1 MKCIRFPAAIPA
13 VFFLAMG
20 FTASA
25 QAEVDVIAKAAIGSK
40 TTELVILGRDF
51 SPNFL
56 TLDLS
61 LTGAMGNFF
70 VTFNNEFSIKDD
82 IASYNDPNDS
92 SLDGLIFYSR
102 QDTNIT
108 FGHSFEIA
116 TVFIGM
122 RTGKT
127 DAHYTANSSS
137 FGTTSDGYYIGASK
151 SYYYKD
157 KGALS
162 GSIAIASL
170 DGEVALSE
178 PFVDTSAF
186 VVGSTPPATIKGSAL
201 GLSLGIGWSG
211 QIYGNTNYNIDLK
224 LNQFDF
230 EDDVVFGGLDLSY
243 TENFSTL
250 YLGITHFF

>member
-1 MKCIRFPAAIPA
+1 MKCIRFPAVIPA
-13 VFFLAMG
+13 ALFLAIG
-20 FTASA
+20 FNTAA

-40 TTELVILGRDF
+40 SSELVIRGREF

-61 LTGAMGNFF
+61 LTGAMGNYF
-70 VTFNNEFSIKDD
+70 VTLNNEFSIKDD
-82 IASYNDPNDS
+82 IASYTDPNDS
-92 SLDGLIFYSR
+92 ALNGLVFYSR
-102 QDTNIT
+102 ADTNIT
-108 FGHSFEIA
+108 FGYSFEIA

-122 RTGKT
+122 RSGETN
-127 DAHYTANSSS
+127 AYYTANSSA

-170 DGEVALSE
+170 NGEVALSE
-178 PFVDTSAF
+178 PFVDTTAF
-186 VVGSTPPATIKGSAL
+186 QIVTPPAAIKGSAL

-211 QIYGNTNYNIDLK
+211 QVYGNTNYNIDLK
-224 LNQFDF
+224 MNQYDF
-230 EDDVVFGGLDLSY
+230 QDDIVFGGVDLSY

-250 YLGITHFF
+250 YIGITHFF